1 MEPINNT
8 LNSYIET
15 DLITKLNLNN
25 NYIASGVTPDVDK
38 TPQKIIISDDVEIEI
53 NNGTYTGRDIRE
65 LLELKSKLKSLYPEL
80 FLI

>member
-1 MEPINNT
+1 MEPINNMSD
-8 LNSYIET
+8 SYIET

-25 NYIASGVTPDVDK
+25 NYVTTGITPNFDK

-53 NNGTYTGRDIRE
+53 NNNTYTGKDIQE
-65 LLELKSKLKSLYPEL
+65 LFELKDKLKGLYPEL

>member
-1 MEPINNT
+1 MEPINNIS
-8 LNSYIET
+8 NSYIKT

-25 NYIASGVTPDVDK
+25 NHIATGSNK

-53 NNGTYTGRDIRE
+53 DNGTYTGKDIRE
-65 LLELKSKLKSLYPEL
+65 LFELKNKLKSLYPEL